1 MRPWASLSRRSP
13 HYPGSIDVIEDGD
26 SFAANAKKKA
36 CEQAR
41 HLGQWVLGEDSGIC
55 VDALEGRPGI
65 YSARF
70 AGPDATD
77 PENNQLLLDKLR
89 SLPIEQR
96 TAHYS
101 CHMALSDPLGNI
113 CAESESHCCGRIRY
127 EEAGN
132 HGFGYDPLF
141 EIIEYHRTFG
151 ELGPAMKAA
160 ISHRARAMALLL
172 PQLHKIVTRWNRQS
186 MIRPNRK
193 SRLLKRVWLAGY
205 LMTMAAILCG
215 MISLRNKQLDGN
227 HSASTQADWQ
237 QWAQRSGKAVGWGG
251 TRTAPCP
258 ENPRSPDHGFIL

>member
-1 MRPWASLSRRSP
+1 MIPCSLLILGTHNPKKGIELSDLLAP
-13 HYPGSIDVIEDGD
+13 LGITVETLAHYPGSIDVLEDGD

-36 CEQAR
+36 SEQAR

-77 PENNQLLLDKLR
+77 QENNQLLIKKLGN
-89 SLPIEQR
+89 LPMAER

-172 PQLHKIVTRWNRQS
+172 PQLHK
-186 MIRPNRK
+186 
-193 SRLLKRVWLAGY
+193 LL
-205 LMTMAAILCG
+205 
-215 MISLRNKQLDGN
+215 QDG
-227 HSASTQADWQ
+227 T
-237 QWAQRSGKAVGWGG
+237 G
-251 TRTAPCP
+251 
-258 ENPRSPDHGFIL
+258 NP

>member
-1 MRPWASLSRRSP
+1 MIPCSLLILGTHNPKKGIELSDLLAP
-13 HYPGSIDVIEDGD
+13 LGITVETLAHYPGSIDVIEDGD

-172 PQLHKIVTRWNRQS
+172 PQLHK
-186 MIRPNRK
+186 
-193 SRLLKRVWLAGY
+193 LL
-205 LMTMAAILCG
+205 
-215 MISLRNKQLDGN
+215 Q
-227 HSASTQADWQ
+227 
-237 QWAQRSGKAVGWGG
+237 GG
-251 TRTAPCP
+251 TG
-258 ENPRSPDHGFIL
+258 NP

>member
-1 MRPWASLSRRSP
+1 MIPCSLLILGTHNPKKGAELSDLLAP
-13 HYPGSIDVIEDGD
+13 LGITVETLAHYRQSIDVLEDGD

-36 CEQAR
+36 SEQAR

-55 VDALEGRPGI
+55 IDALEGRPGI

-77 PENNQLLLDKLR
+77 LKNNQLLLDKLG
-89 SLPIEQR
+89 SLPMEQR

-113 CAESESHCCGRIRY
+113 CAESESHCRGRIRY

-160 ISHRARAMALLL
+160 ISHRARAIALLL
-172 PQLHKIVTRWNRQS
+172 PKLHK
-186 MIRPNRK
+186 
-193 SRLLKRVWLAGY
+193 LL
-205 LMTMAAILCG
+205 
-215 MISLRNKQLDGN
+215 LDG
-227 HSASTQADWQ
+227 T
-237 QWAQRSGKAVGWGG
+237 G
-251 TRTAPCP
+251 TP
-258 ENPRSPDHGFIL
+258 

>member
-1 MRPWASLSRRSP
+1 MIPCSLLILGTHNPKKGIELSDLLAP
-13 HYPGSIDVIEDGD
+13 LGITVETLAHYPGSIDVLEDGD

-36 CEQAR
+36 SEQAR

-70 AGPDATD
+70 SGPDATD
-77 PENNQLLLDKLR
+77 QENNQLLIKKLGN
-89 SLPIEQR
+89 LPMAER

-172 PQLHKIVTRWNRQS
+172 PQLHK
-186 MIRPNRK
+186 
-193 SRLLKRVWLAGY
+193 LL
-205 LMTMAAILCG
+205 
-215 MISLRNKQLDGN
+215 Q
-227 HSASTQADWQ
+227 
-237 QWAQRSGKAVGWGG
+237 GG
-251 TRTAPCP
+251 TG
-258 ENPRSPDHGFIL
+258 NP